1 MSKKPEELAEEYT
14 TVLEA
19 VPLMHYLPTEPC
31 RKAFLAGYKAAAP
44 QWISVKTKLPEDHR
58 HYIVVSKAETVNA
71 PVWYNG
77 CQSWQ
82 MELAYYSQRYERW
95 MTGNPILK
103 DVPEKKITFEV
114 THWQELPEPPKEEG

>member
-1 MSKKPEELAEEYT
+1 MSKLSYIPDPYII
-14 TVLEA
+14 
-19 VPLMHYLPTEPC
+19 PTRNQMDSPKTSDGC
-31 RKAFLAGYKAAAP
+31 NSSNNSNG
-44 QWISVKTKLPEDHR
+44 WISVKDKLPNDHR
-58 HYIVVSKAETVNA
+58 HYIVVSKAEIVDA

-95 MTGNPILK
+95 MTGDPTLK
-103 DVPEKKITFEV
+103 DVPENKITFEV